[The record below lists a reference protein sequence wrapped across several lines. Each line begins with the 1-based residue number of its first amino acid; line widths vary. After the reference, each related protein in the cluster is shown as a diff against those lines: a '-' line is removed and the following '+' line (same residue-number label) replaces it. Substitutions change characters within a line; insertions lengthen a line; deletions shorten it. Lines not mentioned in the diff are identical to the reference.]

1 MSCIHCSSP
10 PFHLQNQRHN
20 AKIPANLFG
29 KISTKRHCN
38 VNNVKVGVFSMNNFE
53 AFPTCITLAVAK
65 PADTEVLLKTSAVLI
80 FFYLLAN
87 FVVPQFIT
95 KSFEDIADENEKP
108 SSTDSLDEAKTSST
122 RKRGFD
128 STKPK

>member
-10 PFHLQNQRHN
+10 PFHLQKQKHN
-20 AKIPANLFG
+20 AKIPTNLFG
-29 KISTKRHCN
+29 KISTKRHYN
-38 VNNVKVGVFSMNNFE
+38 VNILKVGVFSTDNFE
-53 AFPTCITLAVAK
+53 AFPTSLTLAVAK

-95 KSFEDIADENEKP
+95 KSFEDNADEDEKP
-108 SSTDSLDEAKTSST
+108 SSSDSVDEAKTSST